1 MYSTLKSWPILS
13 FLPPDLADQVVQ
25 AFVFGGT
32 GNEALVTLHSG
43 DIYSLGFNGN
53 GCLGIGNSSSTLEP
67 QKVGILC
74 KKVLADIAYG
84 SGPHVLAVTENG
96 ELYSWGH
103 GGYGQLG
110 HTAVD
115 KSIPALVSL
124 GDMKVVQVACGSYHS
139 AALAANGEV
148 YCWGSNNCGQLGTGS
163 TSNQSVPKKIAGL
176 LGSKRVLSISCGQSF
191 TIARTDEGE
200 LYSWG
205 YNGNGQLGIGN
216 TANQQT
222 PCKVNI
228 GCSKIMTKVL
238 CGMAHVLAI
247 SDLGDLYSWGANSYG
262 QIGVGTTLNT
272 SVPTVIDSVSE
283 RWIDIAAHH
292 YNHISAAAA
301 ATGKIF
307 MWGQCHGLTLL
318 SPRQVAVA
326 NLEEVFACFGMPQ
339 IMFKPVKLGTE
350 VNPSVRDSVKR
361 SFDDKETSDLTF
373 VVEGEP
379 IFVHRT
385 FLKIRCGYFRSM
397 LQNHWQ
403 ESQKSEIEISD
414 FTYTIFKAFLQF
426 LYTDEI
432 DLPPEDTIGLLALAN
447 LYCEETLKIRCE
459 NLIKHNISVENS
471 AVILEA
477 ALKYNAKGLEGFCF
491 QFIINHL
498 TAVTQTES
506 FKELDGETIKKL
518 VIQASKAGAFK
529 K

>member
-1 MYSTLKSWPILS
+1 M
-13 FLPPDLADQVVQ
+13 
-25 AFVFGGT
+25 
-32 GNEALVTLHSG
+32 
-43 DIYSLGFNGN
+43 
-53 GCLGIGNSSSTLEP
+53 
-67 QKVGILC
+67 
-74 KKVLADIAYG
+74 
-84 SGPHVLAVTENG
+84 
-96 ELYSWGH
+96 
-103 GGYGQLG
+103 
-110 HTAVD
+110 
-115 KSIPALVSL
+115 
-124 GDMKVVQVACGSYHS
+124 
-139 AALAANGEV
+139 
-148 YCWGSNNCGQLGTGS
+148 
-163 TSNQSVPKKIAGL
+163 
-176 LGSKRVLSISCGQSF
+176 
-191 TIARTDEGE
+191 
-200 LYSWG
+200 
-205 YNGNGQLGIGN
+205 
-216 TANQQT
+216 
-222 PCKVNI
+222 
-228 GCSKIMTKVL
+228 
-238 CGMAHVLAI
+238 
-247 SDLGDLYSWGANSYG
+247 
-262 QIGVGTTLNT
+262 
-272 SVPTVIDSVSE
+272 
-283 RWIDIAAHH
+283 
-292 YNHISAAAA
+292 
-301 ATGKIF
+301 
-307 MWGQCHGLTLL
+307 
-318 SPRQVAVA
+318 
-326 NLEEVFACFGMPQ
+326 
-339 IMFKPVKLGTE
+339 E